1 MAPIRSPGTNQRGGW
16 RRSGMTLPGGPAN
29 KLGNRYEK
37 WWTVS
42 ECVRMLHGDTE
53 AIRIEPPGVEKAEFV
68 VTVGSRQEL
77 HQAKRSHPNGKWSL
91 AALASDGLLQA
102 IGNALA
108 GNDDRFVFVSGS
120 DARELDELCEE
131 ACAAESDEEFERAFL
146 AANKE
151 SKAWFEK
158 LLHCYWKCAV
168 PTAIERL
175 RRIEVRTIDERG
187 LEDNVRLG
195 VRLLYLADSTQVLSE
210 LRAIVEDSVHRTI
223 TRQDLVEELSRRG
236 YRMRRLS
243 SPENAGVAVRK
254 ATEQHLD
261 VARRRLIRRTP
272 VPRAAAERLLSRL
285 GETATDSVV
294 TGKAGSGKTACVVEV
309 TEALRERGLPV
320 LTFRL
325 DRLQLLSASTTADLG
340 RLLDLEESPVLVL
353 AAAAEAAGRPGV
365 LIVDQLDAV
374 STMSG
379 RSSGAFDI
387 VEGLL
392 QEARGTRARAVSE
405 QAFPEDRDES
415 RGTRARVMIH
425 TVVVCRAFDWQH
437 DHRLR
442 QLAPPDSDAQVEVT
456 EFTVDEAKSI
466 LTDAGFDP
474 ARFRERQLALLR
486 LPQNLSLFLEAGFD
500 TSRTPAFGTATE
512 LFERYWT
519 EKRRAVEER
528 VAPSPDQWKEVMET
542 LCNEMASAQQLSAP
556 RETLDDFTPAYVEQ
570 LASEGV
576 LTFDGRRYGFGHES
590 FFDYCFARVFFRRR
604 ESLVS
609 FLKGSEQHL
618 FRRAQVRQVLAY
630 LRDADRARYV
640 EEIRDLLLDEG
651 IRAHIKDLAFAFLA
665 EVTDPDEEE
674 WAIRQQWIAPALK
687 AIEEGTP
694 NPDKLSEIAWGR
706 FFGASSWFTATD
718 RRGVIEDWLASG
730 NDRFANVAVNYLG
743 RHQRHSQ
750 DRVAALLEPYADH
763 GGEWALRL
771 RSLMERADLHT
782 SRCFFDLFLRLVDNG
797 TLDEVRGPNMFW
809 SNLRALGKNRPEWI
823 PEVMAHRFRW
833 RLEVV
838 RTGGGEL
845 RGRKFFRHDQSA
857 AVLFNTSAK
866 HAPAEFVKHVLPV
879 VLEISDSTTLV
890 GDTPPKRDA
899 VLRFLTKTDHPRGE
913 KACLLE
919 LAGALAALA
928 RDGTTDLRDV
938 IPDLRRRGTHVANHL
953 LLVLYTG
960 GAACYADEA
969 AALLCDEPWRFRCG
983 FSDSPHWCA
992 MEAIRAVV
1000 PHCTAESRERLERVI
1015 LRYISPCERTREE
1028 YKQAGRAR
1036 FALLSAI
1043 PSELRSAH
1051 ANTHFEELERKFGEP
1066 EGKPREISASFIE
1079 SPIEKTAADKMTDD
1093 QWLRAI
1099 KKYRSEDWER
1109 SSYGGIT
1116 GGARQLAQVLENYVK
1131 EEPERFARLSLC
1143 FPADANP
1150 VYLERTLSSL
1160 QEAPIASDLKL
1171 QVCWKAFTESRG
1183 PCGRAITD
1191 VLGKIKDTLP
1201 DVAIRMLHQLATEHQ
1216 DPISEAWQEDAGG
1229 DRTYYNGDIHTNGIN
1244 TTRGSAADAIRDLIL
1259 SDATYIERFRPTL
1272 DLMIRDRSA
1281 AVLSCVA
1288 GTLRAVACHDAALG
1302 ISLFRN
1308 MDLSEDRLLAT
1319 PHVCS
1324 FIHDHLRDGFAELR
1338 PIVEHML
1345 RSSEPEA
1352 CEAGARIACIAYLI
1366 HERAAGLVDDA
1377 LRGGAPHRLG
1387 VAQVAAAN
1395 IADPECRAWCEATL
1409 AALFDDDDSDVRHEA
1424 ASCFRQ
1430 LQGGA
1435 LDTYEKLIT
1444 AFCDSKAFEEDSF
1457 WILHTLEESL
1467 GRLPGMT
1474 CEICKKFLDRFADE
1488 TRDIRTSRAGDT
1500 DIVAKLVFRT
1510 YQQHQNDEWT
1520 PQSLDLIDRLC
1531 LDRIHDAGREFER
1544 FER

>member
-1 MAPIRSPGTNQRGGW
+1 
-16 RRSGMTLPGGPAN
+16 MTLPGGPAN
-29 KLGNRYEK
+29 KFGNRYEK

-53 AIRIEPPGVEKAEFV
+53 AIRIEDPSVEKAEFV
-68 VTVGSRQEL
+68 VTVGSRREL
-77 HQAKRSHPNGKWSL
+77 HQAKRSHSNGKWSL
-91 AALASDGLLQA
+91 TALASDGLLQA

-120 DARELDELCEE
+120 DARELAELCES
-131 ACAAESDEEFERAFL
+131 ARDAESVEEFERVFL
-146 AANKE
+146 AARERKQ
-151 SKAWFEK
+151 SFER
-158 LLHCYWKCAV
+158 LLSSYWKCAV

-175 RRIEVRTIDERG
+175 RRIEVRTIGERD
-187 LEDNVRLG
+187 LEDKVRWG

-223 TRQDLVEELSRRG
+223 THQDLVEALSRRG

-243 SPENAGVAVRK
+243 NPENAGVAVWE
-254 ATEQHLD
+254 ATKRYMD
-261 VARRRLIRRTP
+261 VARRRLIRQRL
-272 VPRAAAERLLSRL
+272 VPRAAAETLLSRL
-285 GETATDSVV
+285 GEAATDSVV

-325 DRLQLLSASTTADLG
+325 DRLQLLTASTTADLG

-379 RSSGAFDI
+379 RSSGAFDV
-387 VEGLL
+387 VERLL
-392 QEARGTRARAVSE
+392 QEARGTRARTVL
-405 QAFPEDRDES
+405 
-415 RGTRARVMIH
+415 H

-442 QLAPPDSDAQVEVT
+442 QLAPFDSNTQVEVT

-474 ARFRERQLALLR
+474 ALFRERQLALLR
-486 LPQNLSLFLEAGFD
+486 LPQNLTLFLEAGFD

-519 EKRRAVEER
+519 EKRSAVEKR
-528 VAPSPDQWKEVMET
+528 VAPSPDQWMGVMET
-542 LCNEMASAQQLSAP
+542 LCNAMTSAQQLSVL
-556 RETLDDFTPAYVEQ
+556 RETLDGFSSAYVEQ

-590 FFDYCFARVFFRRR
+590 FFDYCFARVFFRRQ

-630 LRDADRARYV
+630 LRDADRTRYV
-640 EEIRDLLLDEG
+640 KELRGLLSDEG
-651 IRAHIKDLAFAFLA
+651 IRAHIKDLAFALLA

-706 FFGASSWFTATD
+706 FLVASSWFTATD

-743 RHQRHSQ
+743 HHQRRSPA
-750 DRVAALLEPYADH
+750 RVAALLEPYADH

-771 RSLMERADLHT
+771 RSLMEGADLHT
-782 SRCFFDLFLRLVDNG
+782 SRRFFDLFLRLVDNG
-797 TLDEVRGPNMFW
+797 TLDEARGPIAENTTFW
-809 SNLRALGKNRPEWI
+809 DMLHDLGENRPEWV
-823 PEVMAHRFRW
+823 PEAMAHRFRR
-833 RLEVV
+833 RLAVV
-838 RTGGGEL
+838 RASGVDL
-845 RGRKFFRHDQSA
+845 RTRGFFDSDQSA
-857 AVLFNTSAK
+857 AVMFNTSAK
-866 HAPAEFVKHVLPV
+866 HVPAVFVEHVLPV
-879 VLEISDSTTLV
+879 VLEISDFALTGS
-890 GDTPPKRDA
+890 TPPKRDA
-899 VLRFLTKTDHPRGE
+899 VWPFLTKTDYPGGE
-913 KACLLE
+913 ESCLLE
-919 LAGALAALA
+919 LAGALATLA
-928 RDGTTDLRDV
+928 RDGTADLRDV
-938 IPDLRRRGTHVANHL
+938 IPDLRRRDTHVANHL
-953 LLVLYTG
+953 LLALYTG
-960 GAACYADEA
+960 GAARHADEA
-969 AALLCDEPWRFRCG
+969 TALLCDEPWRFQCG
-983 FSDSPHWCA
+983 FSDSPRWCA

-1000 PHCTAESRERLERVI
+1000 PHCTAENRERLEMVI
-1015 LRYISPCERTREE
+1015 LGYVHPYERTKSGFKRI
-1028 YKQAGRAR
+1028 GWAR

-1043 PSELRSAH
+1043 SSELRSAH

-1066 EGKPREISASFIE
+1066 EGEPRGPAGGVVK
-1079 SPIEKTAADKMTDD
+1079 SPIKKDTADKMTDD

-1099 KKYRSEDWER
+1099 VKYHSEEWGRFLRDE
-1109 SSYGGIT
+1109 IT
-1116 GGARQLAQVLENYVK
+1116 GGAWQLAQVLEECAK
-1131 EEPERFARLSLC
+1131 EEPERFARLGLR
-1143 FPADANP
+1143 FPADTNP
-1150 VYLERTLSSL
+1150 VYLARTLSAL
-1160 QEAPIASDLKL
+1160 EKTPIASDLKL
-1171 QVCWKAFTESRG
+1171 QVCRKAFTESCG
-1183 PCGRAITD
+1183 PCGRSTAD
-1191 VLGKIKDTLP
+1191 VLGNIEDPLP
-1201 DVAIRMLHQLATEHQ
+1201 DDAVQMLHRLATEHE
-1216 DPISEAWQEDAGG
+1216 DPDREAWQEDAGSGKPYYG
-1229 DRTYYNGDIHTNGIN
+1229 DDIHFTGIN
-1244 TTRGSAADAIRDLIL
+1244 TTRGRAADAIRDLIF
-1259 SDATYIERFRPTL
+1259 SDATYIDRFRPTL
-1272 DLMIRDRSA
+1272 DQMIRDRSA

-1288 GTLRAVACHDAALG
+1288 GTLRAVACHDPALG

-1308 MDLSEDRLLAT
+1308 MDLPEDRLLAT
-1319 PHVCS
+1319 PHVCD
-1324 FIHDHLRDGFAELR
+1324 FIHSHLHDGFAELR
-1338 PIVEHML
+1338 PLVEHML
-1345 RSSEPEA
+1345 RSSEPEVR
-1352 CEAGARIACIAYLI
+1352 EAGARFACIASLI
-1366 HERAAGLVDDA
+1366 HEGAADLVDDA

-1395 IADPECRAWCEATL
+1395 IAVPECRAWCEATL
-1409 AALFDDDDSDVRHEA
+1409 AELFDDDDSEVRRKA
-1424 ASCFRQ
+1424 ASCFHQ

-1435 LDTYEKLIT
+1435 LDTYENLIT

-1457 WILHTLEESL
+1457 WILHTLEASL

-1474 CEICKKFLDRFADE
+1474 CEVCEKFVDRFADE
-1488 TRDIRTSRAGDT
+1488 ARDIRTRRARHT
-1500 DIVAKLVFRT
+1500 RTVAKLVFRT
-1510 YQQHQNDEWT
+1510 YQQHQDDEWT
-1520 PQSLDLIDRLC
+1520 FRSLNLIDRLC
-1531 LDRIHDAGREFER
+1531 LERTHDAGREFEQ

>member
-1 MAPIRSPGTNQRGGW
+1 
-16 RRSGMTLPGGPAN
+16 MTLPSGPAN
-29 KLGNRYEK
+29 KLGNLYEK

-120 DARELDELCEE
+120 EARELAELCES
-131 ACAAESDEEFERAFL
+131 ARDAESEEEFERVFL
-146 AANKE
+146 AAQGRKR
-151 SKAWFEK
+151 SFER
-158 LLHCYWKCAV
+158 LLGCYWKCAV

-187 LEDNVRLG
+187 LEDNVRWGTQALFLG
-195 VRLLYLADSTQVLSE
+195 DPGKVLSE
-210 LRAIVEDSVHRTI
+210 LRAIIEDSVHRTI
-223 TRQDLVEELSRRG
+223 TRQDLVEELCRRG
-236 YRMRRLS
+236 YPMRRLS

-261 VARRRLIRRTP
+261 VARRQLIRQRL
-272 VPRAAAERLLSRL
+272 VPRTAAETLLSRL

-325 DRLQLLSASTTADLG
+325 DRISFSSVSTTTDLG
-340 RLLDLEESPVLVL
+340 RHLDLEESPVLVL
-353 AAAAEAAGRPGV
+353 AAAAEAAGCPGV

-379 RSSGAFDI
+379 RSSGVFDV

-392 QEARGTRARAVSE
+392 QEARGTRARTVL
-405 QAFPEDRDES
+405 
-415 RGTRARVMIH
+415 H

-442 QLAPPDSDAQVEVT
+442 RLLPSGSDTQVEVT
-456 EFTVDEAKSI
+456 EFTVDEVKPI

-474 ARFRERQLALLR
+474 ALFQERQLALLR
-486 LPQNLSLFLEAGFD
+486 LPQNLTLFLEAGFD
-500 TSRTPAFGTATE
+500 TSQTPAFGTATE

-519 EKRRAVEER
+519 EKQRAVAKR
-528 VAPSPDQWKEVMET
+528 ISPSLDQWWMKVMEA
-542 LCNEMASAQQLSAP
+542 LCDEMTSAQQLSAP
-556 RETLDDFTPAYVEQ
+556 RETLDDFSSAYVEQ

-590 FFDYCFARVFFRRR
+590 FFDYCFARVFVGRR

-630 LRDADRARYV
+630 LRDTDRARYV
-640 EEIRDLLLDEG
+640 EELRTLLLDEG
-651 IRAHIKDLAFAFLA
+651 IRAHIKDLAFALLA

-674 WAIRQQWIAPALK
+674 WAILQQWIAPALK

-694 NPDKLSEIAWGR
+694 NPDKLSEIAWER
-706 FFGASSWFTATD
+706 FSGASSWFTATD
-718 RRGVIEDWLASG
+718 RRDMIEDWLASG
-730 NDRFANVAVNYLG
+730 NDRLNDMAVTYLR
-743 RHQRHSQ
+743 RHQRHSP
-750 DRVAALLEPYADH
+750 DRVAALLEPYADR
-763 GGEWALRL
+763 GGEWIRRL
-771 RSLMERADLHT
+771 RFIMQWADLHAN
-782 SRCFFDLFLRLVDNG
+782 RCFFDLFLRLVDNG
-797 TLDEVRGPNMFW
+797 TLDEAQAPNTFW
-809 SNLRALGKNRPEWI
+809 SRLRALGENRPEWV
-823 PEVMAHRFRW
+823 PEAMAHRFRR
-833 RLEVV
+833 RLAVV
-838 RTGGGEL
+838 RASGVDL
-845 RGRKFFRHDQSA
+845 RTRGFFDSDQSA
-857 AVLFNTSAK
+857 AVMCNTSAK
-866 HAPAEFVKHVLPV
+866 HAPAVFVEHVLPV
-879 VLEISDSTTLV
+879 VLEISDFALTGS
-890 GDTPPKRDA
+890 TPPKCDA
-899 VLRFLTKTDHPRGE
+899 AWPLLVKTDYPGGE
-913 KACLLE
+913 EACLLE

-938 IPDLRRRGTHVANHL
+938 IPDLRRRDTHVANHL
-953 LLVLYTG
+953 LLALYTG
-960 GAACYADEA
+960 GAVRHADEA
-969 AALLCDEPWRFRCG
+969 AALLCDEPWRFQCG

-1000 PHCTAESRERLERVI
+1000 PRCTAENRERLETVI
-1015 LRYISPCERTREE
+1015 LGYVHPYERTKDGYR
-1028 YKQAGRAR
+1028 QTGWAR

-1043 PSELRSAH
+1043 PPELRSAH
-1051 ANTHFEELERKFGEP
+1051 ANAHFEELVRKFGEP
-1066 EGKPREISASFIE
+1066 EGEPRGITGDGDLVE
-1079 SPIEKTAADKMTDD
+1079 SPIKKDVADKMTDD

-1099 KKYRSEDWER
+1099 VRYRSEDWGHF
-1109 SSYGGIT
+1109 SPDKIT
-1116 GGARQLAQVLENYVK
+1116 GGARQLAQVLEEHAK
-1131 EEPERFARLSLC
+1131 EEPERFARLSLH

-1150 VYLERTLSSL
+1150 VYLERTLSAL
-1160 QEAPIASDLKL
+1160 EKIPIASDLKL
-1171 QVCWKAFTESRG
+1171 QVCRKAFAESRG
-1183 PCGRAITD
+1183 PCGRSIAD
-1191 VLGKIKDTLP
+1191 VLGNIEDPLP
-1201 DVAIRMLHQLATEHQ
+1201 DDAVQMLHRLATEHE
-1216 DPISEAWQEDAGG
+1216 DPDHEAWQEDAGSG
-1229 DRTYYNGDIHTNGIN
+1229 KPYYGGDIHFNGIN
-1244 TTRGSAADAIRDLIL
+1244 TTRGRAADAIRALIF
-1259 SDATYIERFRPTL
+1259 SDATYIDRFRPTL
-1272 DLMIRDRSA
+1272 DQMIRDRSA
-1281 AVLSCVA
+1281 AVLSCVT
-1288 GTLRAVACHDAALG
+1288 GTLRAVAHRDPTLG
-1302 ISLFRN
+1302 MSLFQSMN
-1308 MDLSEDRLLAT
+1308 LSEDRLLAT
-1319 PHVCS
+1319 HHVYKLIRGS
-1324 FIHDHLRDGFAELR
+1324 LHDNFVELR
-1338 PIVEHML
+1338 PIVERML
-1345 RSSEPEA
+1345 RSSEPEVRK
-1352 CEAGARIACIAYLI
+1352 AGARLASIAALI
-1366 HERAAGLVDDA
+1366 HERTTGLVDEA
-1377 LRGGAPHRLG
+1377 LRGSAPHRFG

-1395 IADPECRAWCEATL
+1395 IADPECRAWCESTL
-1409 AALFDDDDSDVRHEA
+1409 AALFDDDDSDVRREA

-1435 LDTYEKLIT
+1435 LDTYENLIT
-1444 AFCDSKAFEEDSF
+1444 AFCDSKVFEEDSF

-1474 CEICKKFLDRFADE
+1474 CEVCDKFLDRFADE
-1488 TRDIRTSRAGDT
+1488 ARDIRTSRAGDT

-1531 LDRIHDAGREFER
+1531 LDRIHDAGREFEQ

>member
-1 MAPIRSPGTNQRGGW
+1 
-16 RRSGMTLPGGPAN
+16 MTLPGGPAN

-53 AIRIEPPGVEKAEFV
+53 AIRIEDPSVEKAEFV
-68 VTVGSRQEL
+68 VTVGSRREL
-77 HQAKRSHPNGKWSL
+77 HQAKRSHSKGKWSL
-91 AALASDGLLQA
+91 TALASDGLLQA

-120 DARELDELCEE
+120 DARELAELCES
-131 ACAAESDEEFERAFL
+131 ARDAESVEEFERVFL
-146 AANKE
+146 AARERKQ
-151 SKAWFEK
+151 SFER
-158 LLHCYWKCAV
+158 LLSSYWKCAV

-175 RRIEVRTIDERG
+175 RRIEVRTIGERD
-187 LEDNVRLG
+187 LEDKVRWG
-195 VRLLYLADSTQVLSE
+195 VRLLYLADSTQVLAE

-223 TRQDLVEELSRRG
+223 THQDLVEALSRRG

-243 SPENAGVAVRK
+243 SPENAGVAVWE
-254 ATEQHLD
+254 ATKRYMD
-261 VARRRLIRRTP
+261 VARRRLIRQRL
-272 VPRAAAERLLSRL
+272 VPRTAAETLLSRL
-285 GETATDSVV
+285 GEAATDSVV

-309 TEALRERGLPV
+309 TEALRKRGLPV

-325 DRLQLLSASTTADLG
+325 DRLQLLTASTTADLG

-379 RSSGAFDI
+379 RSSGAFDV

-392 QEARGTRARAVSE
+392 QEARGTRARAVL
-405 QAFPEDRDES
+405 
-415 RGTRARVMIH
+415 H

-442 QLAPPDSDAQVEVT
+442 QLAPFDSNTQVEVT

-474 ARFRERQLALLR
+474 ALFRERQLALLR
-486 LPQNLSLFLEAGFD
+486 LPQNLTLFLEAGFD

-519 EKRRAVEER
+519 EKRSAVEKR
-528 VAPSPDQWKEVMET
+528 VAPSPDQWMGVMET
-542 LCNEMASAQQLSAP
+542 LCNAMTSAQQLSVP
-556 RETLDDFTPAYVEQ
+556 RETLDGFSSAYVEQ

-590 FFDYCFARVFFRRR
+590 FFDYCFARVFFRRQ

-630 LRDADRARYV
+630 LRDADRTRYV
-640 EEIRDLLLDEG
+640 KELRGLLSDEG
-651 IRAHIKDLAFAFLA
+651 LRAHIKDLAFALLA
-665 EVTDPDEEE
+665 EVMDPDEEE

-743 RHQRHSQ
+743 RHQRRSPA
-750 DRVAALLEPYADH
+750 RVAALLEPYADH

-771 RSLMERADLHT
+771 RSLMKWADLHR

-797 TLDEVRGPNMFW
+797 TLDEAQAPNTFW
-809 SNLRALGKNRPEWI
+809 SSLRALGKSRPEWV
-823 PEVMAHRFRW
+823 PEVMAHRFRR
-833 RLEVV
+833 RLAVV
-838 RTGGGEL
+838 RASGRDL
-845 RGRKFFRHDQSA
+845 RTREFFGYEQSA
-857 AVLFNTSAK
+857 AVMFNTSAK
-866 HAPAEFVKHVLPV
+866 HAPAVFVEHVLPV
-879 VLEISDSTTLV
+879 VLEISDSALI
-890 GDTPPKRDA
+890 GGTPPKRDA
-899 VLRFLTKTDHPRGE
+899 VWPLLVKTDYPGGE
-913 KACLLE
+913 EACLLE
-919 LAGALAALA
+919 LAGALATLA
-928 RDGTTDLRDV
+928 RDGTADLRDV
-938 IPDLRRRGTHVANHL
+938 IPDLRRRDTHVANHL
-953 LLVLYTG
+953 LLALYTG
-960 GAACYADEA
+960 GAARHADEA
-969 AALLCDEPWRFRCG
+969 TALLCDEPWRFQCG
-983 FSDSPHWCA
+983 FSDSRHWCA

-1000 PHCTAESRERLERVI
+1000 PHCTAENRERLEMVI
-1015 LRYISPCERTREE
+1015 LGYVHPYERTKSGFKRI
-1028 YKQAGRAR
+1028 GWAR

-1043 PSELRSAH
+1043 SSELRSAH

-1066 EGKPREISASFIE
+1066 EGEPRGPAGGVVK
-1079 SPIEKTAADKMTDD
+1079 SPIKKDTADKMTDD

-1099 KKYRSEDWER
+1099 VKYHSEEWGRFLRDEV
-1109 SSYGGIT
+1109 T
-1116 GGARQLAQVLENYVK
+1116 GGAWQLAQVLEERAK
-1131 EEPERFARLSLC
+1131 EEPERFARLGLR
-1143 FPADANP
+1143 FPADTNP
-1150 VYLERTLSSL
+1150 VYLERTLSAL
-1160 QEAPIASDLKL
+1160 EKTPIASDLKL
-1171 QVCWKAFTESRG
+1171 QVCRKAFTESCG
-1183 PCGRAITD
+1183 PCGRSIAD
-1191 VLGKIKDTLP
+1191 VLGNIEDPLP
-1201 DVAIRMLHQLATEHQ
+1201 DDAVQMLHRLATEHE
-1216 DPISEAWQEDAGG
+1216 DPDREAWQEDAGSG
-1229 DRTYYNGDIHTNGIN
+1229 KPYYGGDIHFNGIN
-1244 TTRGSAADAIRDLIL
+1244 TTRGRAADAIRDLIF
-1259 SDATYIERFRPTL
+1259 SDATYIDRFRPTL
-1272 DLMIRDRSA
+1272 DQMVRDRSA

-1288 GTLRAVACHDAALG
+1288 GTLRAVACHDPALG

-1308 MDLSEDRLLAT
+1308 MDLPEDRLLAT
-1319 PHVCS
+1319 LHICG
-1324 FIHDHLRDGFAELR
+1324 FIHSHLHDGFAELR
-1338 PIVEHML
+1338 SIVEHML

-1352 CEAGARIACIAYLI
+1352 CEAGARFACIAYLI

-1395 IADPECRAWCEATL
+1395 IADPECRIWCEATL
-1409 AALFDDDDSDVRHEA
+1409 AALFDDDDSDVRREA
-1424 ASCFRQ
+1424 TSCFGR

-1435 LDTYEKLIT
+1435 LDTHEDLIAT
-1444 AFCDSKAFEEDSF
+1444 FCDSKAFQEDSF
-1457 WILHTLEESL
+1457 SILHTLEESL

-1474 CEICKKFLDRFADE
+1474 CEICEKFLDRFADE
-1488 TRDIRTSRAGDT
+1488 ARDIRTRRAGDT
-1500 DIVAKLVFRT
+1500 RTVAKLVFRT
-1510 YQQHQNDEWT
+1510 YQQHQDDEWT
-1520 PQSLDLIDRLC
+1520 SRSLDLIDRLC
-1531 LDRIHDAGREFER
+1531 LERTHDVRDEFEQ